1 MKSKQHN
8 KTNVGVFIKKL
19 REERGMTQAEFAEEL
34 GTSQSAVAR
43 FESGEQNMTLENL
56 NEISR
61 VLGRRIVNPSDSI
74 DFQIEGGRELSG
86 SIKTNPSKNGAMGLL
101 CAALLN
107 DGKTILHNIPQIE
120 EVKRLLEVYES
131 VGIKVKW
138 TSKNTLEI
146 DPPKVFQMDKID
158 VGSAGKIRSA
168 LMMIGALVHKL
179 PKFNLPHAGGC
190 KMGNRTIAAHRY
202 ALEELGVKI
211 KTKEDCYEI
220 TGVLMNRK
228 TLNEAVVGP
237 GDQGKDSRGQRFSV
251 SQQTSREIILYESSD
266 TAAENALI
274 CSALFPGKTTI
285 RFAPPNYQVQ
295 DVCFFLENCG
305 VRVEGIGTTTLVVHG
320 VGKIDKTLEHYNSED
335 PIETMM
341 FISAAIATSS
351 NLTITHCPI
360 RFLELE
366 LYKLEK
372 MGLKYKKSK
381 EYFSQNGRT
390 VLVDLEIKKSTLT
403 APLDKLHA
411 QPYPGINADNLPFF
425 VPICAMSS
433 GRTLIN
439 DWMWE
444 NRAIYFTELNRLGG
458 NVVLLDPHRVFV
470 YGPTQFKAA
479 QIVCPPA
486 LRPAVI
492 IMIAMLAA
500 KGTSVLRNIYS
511 ITRGYEDIAERL
523 NSIGASIK
531 VIA

>member
-1 MKSKQHN
+1 MDTKHL
-8 KTNVGVFIKKL
+8 GEFIKNL
-19 REERGMTQAEFAEEL
+19 REERGMTQVEMAEAMK
-34 GTSQSAVAR
+34 TSQSAVAR
-43 FESGEQNMTLENL
+43 FENGEQNLTLDNL

-61 VLGRRIVNPSDSI
+61 VLGRKIVNPSDSI

-107 DGKTILHNIPQIE
+107 DGKTTLHNIPQIE

-138 TSKNTLEI
+138 LSKNTLEI
-146 DPPKVFQMDKID
+146 DPPKVFLMDNID
-158 VGSAGKIRSA
+158 KGSAGKIRSA

-211 KTKEDCYEI
+211 KTKEDVYEI
-220 TGVLMNRK
+220 TGVK
-228 TLNEAVVGP
+228 VK
-237 GDQGKDSRGQRFSV
+237 GKKD
-251 SQQTSREIILYESSD
+251 REIILYESSD

-274 CSALFPGKTTI
+274 CAALFPGKTTI

-305 VRVEGIGTTTLVVHG
+305 VKVEGIGTTTLVVHG
-320 VGKIDKTLEHYNSED
+320 VEKIDKPIEHYNSED
-335 PIETMM
+335 PIEAMM
-341 FISAAIATSS
+341 FISAAITTHSS
-351 NLTITHCPI
+351 LTITHAPI

-372 MGLKYKKSK
+372 MGLKYDKSK
-381 EYFSQNGRT
+381 TYFSLNGRT
-390 VLVDLEIKKSTLT
+390 ELVDLEIKKSKLT
-403 APLDKLHA
+403 APADKLHA
-411 QPYPGINADNLPFF
+411 QPYPGINVDNLPFF
-425 VPICAMSS
+425 VPICAVAS

-470 YGPTQFKAA
+470 YGPTHFKAS

-500 KGTSVLRNIYS
+500 KGTSLLRNIYS

-523 NSIGASIK
+523 NSIGAKIK

>member
-1 MKSKQHN
+1 
-8 KTNVGVFIKKL
+8 
-19 REERGMTQAEFAEEL
+19 MTQVEMAEAMK
-34 GTSQSAVAR
+34 TSQSAVAR
-43 FESGEQNMTLENL
+43 FENGEQNLTLDNL

-61 VLGRRIVNPSDSI
+61 VLGRKIVNPSDSI

-107 DGKTILHNIPQIE
+107 DGKTTLHNIPQIE

-138 TSKNTLEI
+138 LSKNTLEI
-146 DPPKVFQMDKID
+146 DPPKVFAMENID
-158 VGSAGKIRSA
+158 RSSAGKIRSA

-211 KTKEDCYEI
+211 KTREDVYEI
-220 TGVLMNRK
+220 TGVK
-228 TLNEAVVGP
+228 VK
-237 GDQGKDSRGQRFSV
+237 GKKE
-251 SQQTSREIILYESSD
+251 REIILYESSD

-274 CSALFPGKTTI
+274 CAALFLGKTTI

-305 VRVEGIGTTTLVVHG
+305 VKVEGIGTTTLVVHG
-320 VGKIDKTLEHYNSED
+320 VEKIDKPIEHYNSED
-335 PIETMM
+335 PIEAMM
-341 FISAAIATSS
+341 FISAAITTHS
-351 NLTITHCPI
+351 NLTITHAPI

-372 MGLKYKKSK
+372 MGLKFKKSK
-381 EYFSQNGRT
+381 IYFSQNGRT
-390 VLVDLEIKKSTLT
+390 ELVDLEIKKSKLT
-403 APLDKLHA
+403 APADKLHA
-411 QPYPGINADNLPFF
+411 QPYPGINVDNLPFF
-425 VPICAMSS
+425 VPICAMAE

-500 KGTSVLRNIYS
+500 KGTSLLRNIYS

-523 NSIGASIK
+523 NSIGAKIK

>member
-1 MKSKQHN
+1 MDTKHL
-8 KTNVGVFIKKL
+8 GEFIKNL
-19 REERGMTQAEFAEEL
+19 REERGMTQVEMAQALE
-34 GTSQSAVAR
+34 TSQSAVAR
-43 FESGEQNMTLENL
+43 FENGEQNLTLDNL

-61 VLGRRIVNPSDSI
+61 ILGRKIVNPSDSI

-107 DGKTILHNIPQIE
+107 DNKTILYNIPQIE
-120 EVKRLLEVYES
+120 EVKRLLEVYVS

-138 TSKNTLEI
+138 LSKNTLEI
-146 DPPKVFQMDKID
+146 DPPKVFAMKNIDK
-158 VGSAGKIRSA
+158 GSAGKIRSA

-179 PKFNLPHAGGC
+179 PQFNLPHAGGC

-211 KTKEDCYEI
+211 KTKEDFYEI
-220 TGVLMNRK
+220 TGVK
-228 TLNEAVVGP
+228 VK
-237 GDQGKDSRGQRFSV
+237 GKKD
-251 SQQTSREIILYESSD
+251 REIILYESSD

-274 CSALFPGKTTI
+274 CAALFPGKTTI

-305 VRVEGIGTTTLVVHG
+305 VKVEGIGTTTLVVHG
-320 VGKIDKTLEHYNSED
+320 VEKIDKHVEHYNSED
-335 PIETMM
+335 PIEAMM
-341 FISAAIATSS
+341 FISAAITTHS
-351 NLTITHCPI
+351 NLTITHCPV

-372 MGLKYKKSK
+372 MGLKYNKSK
-381 EYFSQNGRT
+381 IYFSQNGRT
-390 VLVDLEIKKSTLT
+390 ELVDLEIKKSKLT
-403 APLDKLHA
+403 APADKLHA
-411 QPYPGINADNLPFF
+411 QPYPGINVDNLPFF
-425 VPICAMSS
+425 VPICAQAL

-500 KGTSVLRNIYS
+500 KGTSLLRNIYS

-523 NSIGASIK
+523 NSIGAKIK

>member
-1 MKSKQHN
+1 M
-8 KTNVGVFIKKL
+8 
-19 REERGMTQAEFAEEL
+19 
-34 GTSQSAVAR
+34 
-43 FESGEQNMTLENL
+43 EN
-56 NEISR
+56 
-61 VLGRRIVNPSDSI
+61 I
-74 DFQIEGGRELSG
+74 D
-86 SIKTNPSKNGAMGLL
+86 KN
-101 CAALLN
+101 
-107 DGKTILHNIPQIE
+107 
-120 EVKRLLEVYES
+120 
-131 VGIKVKW
+131 
-138 TSKNTLEI
+138 
-146 DPPKVFQMDKID
+146 
-158 VGSAGKIRSA
+158 SAGKIRSA

-211 KTKEDCYEI
+211 KTKEDYYEI
-220 TGVLMNRK
+220 AGVKADKK
-228 TLNEAVVGP
+228 T
-237 GDQGKDSRGQRFSV
+237 
-251 SQQTSREIILYESSD
+251 REIILYESSD

-274 CSALFPGKTTI
+274 CAALFEGVTTI

-305 VRVEGIGTTTLVVHG
+305 VKVEGIGSTTLIVHG
-320 VGKIDKTLEHYNSED
+320 VEKIDKPIEHYNSED

-341 FISAAIATSS
+341 FISAAITTHS

-381 EYFSQNGRT
+381 IYFSENGRT
-390 VLVDLEIKKSTLT
+390 ELADIEIKKSKLT
-403 APLDKLHA
+403 APADKLHA
-411 QPYPGINADNLPFF
+411 QPYPGINVDNLPFF
-425 VPICAMSS
+425 VPICAMAE

-492 IMIAMLAA
+492 IMIVMLAA
-500 KGTSVLRNIYS
+500 KGTSLLRNIYS

-523 NSIGASIK
+523 NSIGAKIK

>member
-1 MKSKQHN
+1 MDTKN
-8 KTNVGVFIKKL
+8 LGEFIKNL
-19 REERGMTQAEFAEEL
+19 REERGWTQNELAEEMQ
-34 GTSQSAVAR
+34 TSQSAIAR
-43 FESGEQNMTLENL
+43 MENGEQNLTTEHL
-56 NEISR
+56 NEISKIF
-61 VLGRRIVNPSDSI
+61 GRKIINPSNSI

-86 SIKTNPSKNGAMGLL
+86 KIKTNPSKNGAMGLL

-107 DGKTILHNIPQIE
+107 DGKTILHNITQIE

-138 TSKNTLEI
+138 LGKNSLEI
-146 DPPKVFQMDKID
+146 LPPKVYAMEKMEKEA
-158 VGSAGKIRSA
+158 AGKIRSA

-211 KTKEDCYEI
+211 KTKEECYEI
-220 TGVLMNRK
+220 VGVKSNK
-228 TLNEAVVGP
+228 KNH
-237 GDQGKDSRGQRFSV
+237 
-251 SQQTSREIILYESSD
+251 EIILYESSD

-274 CSALFPGKTTI
+274 CAALFEGETII

-305 VRVEGIGTTTLVVHG
+305 VKIEGIGTTTLTVHG
-320 VGKIDKTLEHYNSED
+320 VEKIDKEIEHYNSED
-335 PIETMM
+335 PIESMM
-341 FISAAIATSS
+341 FISAAITTNS

-372 MGLKYKKSK
+372 MGLKFKKSK
-381 EYFSQNGRT
+381 EYFSANGRT
-390 VLVDLEIKKSTLT
+390 VLVDLSIQKSKLS
-403 APLDKLHA
+403 APADKLHA
-411 QPYPGINADNLPFF
+411 QPYPGINVDNLPFF
-425 VPICAMSS
+425 VPICAMAT

-470 YGPTQFKAA
+470 YGPTKFKAA

-492 IMIAMLAA
+492 ILIAMLAA
-500 KGTSVLRNIYS
+500 SGTSVLRNIYS
-511 ITRGYEDIAERL
+511 ISRGYEDIANRL
-523 NSIGASIK
+523 NSIGAKIK
-531 VIA
+531 VV